1 MGLHTMFVLK
11 QPCPQLLILIIMRN
25 LAQNGQAFEQIL
37 GKKTKFSFKSQ
48 LSVFPLSKVI

>member
-1 MGLHTMFVLK
+1 MGLHTVFVLK

-37 GKKTKFSFKSQ
+37 GKKQSFLLNHSYLCFLYPK
-48 LSVFPLSKVI
+48 